1 MNRQELLKAFEQWQE
16 EDKAHRSILIIA
28 NEVID
33 EANVAH
39 SSQGMAGR
47 AGNIVTMLKN
57 ALKNDKTLALFLNKA
72 VQELN
77 FEKRLEDME
86 FNIEQTEEE

>member
-1 MNRQELLKAFEQWQE
+1 MERQELLKAFEQWQE
-16 EDKAHRSILIIA
+16 EDKAQRSILIIA

-33 EANVAH
+33 EENIAQ
-39 SSQGMAGR
+39 SSQGMAGI

-57 ALKNDKTLALFLNKA
+57 ALKNDKTLAIFLNKA

-77 FEKRLEDME
+77 FEKRLEE
-86 FNIEQTEEE
+86 ISFNTEQTEEE